1 MHQIALDKK
10 KTMKVKTLSEIYWT
24 DVHAL
29 CICLCISVFVFDN
42 VSWRCSHTGALLNRC
57 ARPVTDKR
65 PDIPVHKISY
75 TALWKNHRAVQRTG
89 SKDKGGTYTWHG
101 HMVDDLL
108 RDLLPAIQSCDQCNN
123 LWFIFIMI
131 YNAVHLYSAEVRT
144 GMRDKG
150 GTWQWPDF
158 ACFHGLNCLLNIIFI
173 VIFFISI
180 QVLTN
185 KALSQKKTLNPIVCW
200 RKHSAWTDIKWPRC
214 RKTVDFFWD
223 ILLQQQ

>member
-1 MHQIALDKK
+1 
-10 KTMKVKTLSEIYWT
+10 
-24 DVHAL
+24 
-29 CICLCISVFVFDN
+29 
-42 VSWRCSHTGALLNRC
+42 
-57 ARPVTDKR
+57 
-65 PDIPVHKISY
+65 
-75 TALWKNHRAVQRTG
+75 
-89 SKDKGGTYTWHG
+89 
-101 HMVDDLL
+101 
-108 RDLLPAIQSCDQCNN
+108 
-123 LWFIFIMI
+123 MI

-185 KALSQKKTLNPIVCW
+185 KALSQKKRWIQSFVEENIPLELISSHQGAEKPW
-200 RKHSAWTDIKWPRC
+200 
-214 RKTVDFFWD
+214 FFLD